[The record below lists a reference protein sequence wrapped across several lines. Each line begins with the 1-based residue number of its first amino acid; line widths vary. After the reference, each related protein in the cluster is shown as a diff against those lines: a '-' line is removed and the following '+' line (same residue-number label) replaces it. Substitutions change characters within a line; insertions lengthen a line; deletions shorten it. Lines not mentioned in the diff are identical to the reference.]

1 MTSDGRRD
9 AMEPG
14 TLFDDFHRDYT
25 GAARY
30 SEPQFAYL
38 NRSARPEA
46 NLIRALLEG
55 WFSRYP
61 QPEAAG
67 LRACFRSSNDL
78 QYHSAFFE
86 LFIHELLLKLG
97 FRPQIHPTL
106 PLVTTRRPD
115 FLIES
120 PNNKN
125 FYMEVVVAANMSK
138 DEYAARARMD
148 VVYDSINRLDSP
160 NFFIGMDIQGT
171 PQTPPPAGPIRS
183 FLSKNLARLDPD
195 KMMTLLE
202 SGLDALPHW
211 NYEYGDWKINF
222 YPIPKSP
229 EVRGKPGT
237 RPIGLQFYGPQFM
250 DSRTTIRD
258 ALCTKAGRYGDLA
271 LPYVVAINALDRSTD
286 FTDIMEA
293 LFGKEKYLIDLSRSK
308 SSEPEMTR
316 ELDGVW
322 TSKSGPRYT
331 RLSAALVA
339 ISLSPWNLPRA
350 NIRLYHNP
358 WARIPYTSELTLLSQ
373 AIPITGR
380 VELQDGRALSDI
392 FDLPKNWPEIENSLD
407 KFEDVEM

>member
-1 MTSDGRRD
+1 MGDY
-9 AMEPG
+9 
-14 TLFDDFHRDYT
+14 TLFDNIHRDYL

-30 SEPQFAYL
+30 SESQFAYL
-38 NRSARPEA
+38 NRSARLEA
-46 NLIRALLEG
+46 NLIRALLEA
-55 WFSRYP
+55 WFSCYP
-61 QPEAAG
+61 QAEAAD
-67 LRACFRSSNDL
+67 LRARFRSSNDL
-78 QYHSAFFE
+78 QHHSAFFE

-97 FRPQIHPTL
+97 LHPQIHPTL
-106 PLVTTRRPD
+106 PLITTRHPD

-120 PNNKN
+120 PNNKS
-125 FYMEVVVAANMSK
+125 FYMEVVVAVNMSE

-160 NFFIGMDIQGT
+160 NFFIGMDIQGA

-183 FLSKNLARLDPD
+183 FLSKNLAGLNPD

-211 NYEYGDWKINF
+211 HYEYGGWKIDF

-229 EVRGKPGT
+229 EARGKPGT

-250 DSRTTIRD
+250 DSRTAIRD
-258 ALCTKAGRYGDLA
+258 VLCTKAGRYGNLA
-271 LPYVVAINALDRSTD
+271 LPYVVAVNALDRSTD

-293 LFGKEKYLIDLSRSK
+293 LFGKGKYLIDFSRSK

-316 ELDGVW
+316 EPDGVW
-322 TSKSGPRYT
+322 ASKSGPRYT

-339 ISLSPWNLPRA
+339 IGLSPWNLPRA

-358 WARIPYTSELTLLSQ
+358 WANLPYNSELTLLPQ
-373 AIPITGR
+373 AVPLTGQMKL
-380 VELQDGRALSDI
+380 EDGKSLSSV
-392 FDLPKNWPEIENSLD
+392 FDLPYEWPEMESSPGES
-407 KFEDVEM
+407 EDAEC

>member
-1 MTSDGRRD
+1 MVGRD
-9 AMEPG
+9 AMG
-14 TLFDDFHRDYT
+14 ANTLFDNIHRDYI

-30 SEPQFAYL
+30 SEPQFVYL
-38 NRSARPEA
+38 NRSARLEA
-46 NLIRALLEG
+46 NLIRALLEA

-61 QPEAAG
+61 QAEAAD
-67 LRACFRSSNDL
+67 LRARFRSSNDL
-78 QYHSAFFE
+78 QHHSAFFE
-86 LFIHELLLKLG
+86 LFVHELLLKLG
-97 FRPQIHPTL
+97 LHPQIHPAL
-106 PLVTTRRPD
+106 PLITTRHPD

-120 PNNKN
+120 PNDKS
-125 FYMEVVVAANMSK
+125 FYMEVVVAANMSE

-160 NFFIGMDIQGT
+160 NFFIGMDIKGV

-183 FLSKNLARLDPD
+183 FLSKNLAGLDPD

-211 NYEYGDWKINF
+211 HYKYGDWKIDF
-222 YPIPKSP
+222 YPIPKSSKA
-229 EVRGKPGT
+229 RGKPGT

-250 DSRTTIRD
+250 DSRTAIRD
-258 ALCTKAGRYGDLA
+258 ALCTKAGHYGDLD

-293 LFGKEKYLIDLSRSK
+293 LFGKEKYIIDLSKSK
-308 SSEPEMTR
+308 SSEAEMTR

-331 RLSAALVA
+331 RLSAALVV
-339 ISLSPWNLPRA
+339 IGLSPWNLPSA

-358 WARIPYTSELTLLSQ
+358 WANLPYNSELTLLPQ
-373 AIPITGR
+373 AVPLTGQMKL
-380 VELQDGRALSDI
+380 EDGEALSSV
-392 FDLPKNWPEIENSLD
+392 FDLPYEWPKMESSPGESEDIEC
-407 KFEDVEM
+407 